1 MWVIGRFYALMIQE
15 IIKDL
20 CILQPWRGRNHV
32 VIRHVYCEPLTNVEV
47 VRKMYCN
54 AVLGQ

>member
-32 VIRHVYCEPLTNVEV
+32 VIRHVLWTLNQRGSGKENVH
-47 VRKMYCN
+47 Y